1 MGAPDLDRVL
11 ASQKTVDDLGRH
23 ELVAASGDIGLHL
36 VGLRDIGPI
45 EQIFI
50 FSNGKDDQG
59 LATRGGNGLHNG
71 LLFVDAA
78 ARADLDDV
86 EDNTLIVHDN
96 PPIANLSKA
105 AQQKGA

>member
-59 LATRGGNGLHNG
+59 L
-71 LLFVDAA
+71 
-78 ARADLDDV
+78 
-86 EDNTLIVHDN
+86 
-96 PPIANLSKA
+96 PPGVVMVCITDSYS
-105 AQQKGA
+105 